1 LGRLDV
7 SARETPNSKGEL
19 EQCIITIKP
28 EDRPDDIEFD
38 QDKRKNGIATTS
50 AAAESLRGIE
60 KENQKLETKGAEQNA
75 IKGDIDPISDTG
87 ELCKAAE
94 YAKESGFQDDE
105 KVDGIQGEEKQPRK
119 RKRNIMSE
127 RQINLIEKA
136 LLDEPDMQRNSASL
150 QSWADTLSAQVFHFV

>member
-1 LGRLDV
+1 LGRLDY
-7 SARETPNSKGEL
+7 SAQGETPNSKGEL
-19 EQCIITIKP
+19 EQHIITIKP

-38 QDKRKNGIATTS
+38 QDKRKNVIATTS
-50 AAAESLRGIE
+50 ALRGIE
-60 KENQKLETKGAEQNA
+60 KENQKFETKGVEQDV
-75 IKGDIDPISDTG
+75 IKGDVDLISDTG

-150 QSWADTLSAQVFHFV
+150 QSWADTLSAQVFHDV